1 MNATSSASRPYL
13 TYVSLVLWALTVG
26 FVAYFFI
33 FGRTVASVD
42 SRIAVVLSPA
52 EREFVLDEMRTLV
65 SGLHGV
71 MDGLA
76 KEDDEV
82 VASSLAGMGMVMAAD
97 DSEILLGKLPLNLK
111 SMGLGLH
118 KKMDVLAAKVRN
130 KEITQ
135 KELFG
140 ELSSSLATCVS
151 CHATYKIVSEE
162 SLEK

>member
-1 MNATSSASRPYL
+1 M
-13 TYVSLVLWALTVG
+13 
-26 FVAYFFI
+26 
-33 FGRTVASVD
+33 
-42 SRIAVVLSPA
+42 
-52 EREFVLDEMRTLV
+52 V

-82 VASSLAGMGMVMAAD
+82 IAASLTGMGMIMAAD

-111 SMGLGLH
+111 PMGLGLH

-162 SLEK
+162 CLEK